1 MATQYKNGVT
11 VPAPGEDPVREIN
24 GMPMRWGDA
33 DYIIHAVEGNNL
45 AGGGNF
51 CLWTICGLHDVP
63 ANTGVRSR
71 AKITCPHCLE
81 KLQEEAHDNSQF
93 GVGA

>member
-1 MATQYKNGVT
+1 MATQYENGKVET
-11 VPAPGEDPVREIN
+11 EPGENPVREIN
-24 GMPMRWGDA
+24 GMPMRWGSP
-33 DYIIHAVEGNNL
+33 DYLVHAVEGSNL
-45 AGGGNF
+45 TPEDF

-71 AKITCPHCLE
+71 AKVTCPQCAE
-81 KLQEEAHDNSQF
+81 KLAEEAHANSQF